1 MIRSRLRLDAPPRFQ
16 PSAAGAWAGAHARAA
31 RWLPMLFWPFTLMA
45 AAPAAELRDESLR
58 PAPGGSFYWQPAPPT
73 LFDPARGLPA
83 PGGAFPWTPAA
94 VGPALFDRAASLPN
108 PGGRFGVSVK
118 STSRNAK

>member
-1 MIRSRLRLDAPPRFQ
+1 
-16 PSAAGAWAGAHARAA
+16 
-31 RWLPMLFWPFTLMA
+31 MLFWPFTLMVMA
-45 AAPAAELRDESLR
+45 AAPAAELKGESLR
-58 PAPGGSFYWQPAPPT
+58 PAPGGSFYWQPQPAPPT

-94 VGPALFDRAASLPN
+94 VGPALFDRAAPLPN

>member
-58 PAPGGSFYWQPAPPT
+58 PAPGG
-73 LFDPARGLPA
+73 
-83 PGGAFPWTPAA
+83 AFPWAPAA
-94 VGPALFDRAASLPN
+94 VAPALFDRAASLPN

-118 STSRNAK
+118 STLRNAK

>member
-1 MIRSRLRLDAPPRFQ
+1 MFTVLFGLS
-16 PSAAGAWAGAHARAA
+16 SAAAA
-31 RWLPMLFWPFTLMA
+31 FPLCFYRGDLV
-45 AAPAAELRDESLR
+45 

-83 PGGAFPWTPAA
+83 PGGTFPWTPAA
-94 VGPALFDRAASLPN
+94 VAPALFDRAASLPN

-118 STSRNAK
+118 STLRNAK